1 MNNRI
6 VLALRPETWVRIV
19 SGKHGDHVLFNIPEV
34 CLKGENGGCC
44 DDYFKNGFCKHTLS
58 PASRA
63 RKRRIERYNRYR
75 LNLFQAAKDAGF
87 QLPSCGMALYF
98 YFPIPVRWTK
108 IKKAEMHGQLHE
120 QKPDESNLLK
130 AFEDSLSIVD
140 EQIAQMSGLGKFWFN
155 PDLVEPHLRQGYI
168 EILTNQPLYNPFGV
182 EFSSIGKKISMENLE
197 ESREKRKA
205 RREEL
210 RRLKKEKEKREKT
223 PPKKIVKPVKKRGTD
238 ELK

>member
-1 MNNRI
+1 MNKI
-6 VLALRPETWVRIV
+6 TLPIRPQTWVRIV

-34 CLKGENGGCC
+34 CYKGENGGCC
-44 DDYFKNGFCKHTLS
+44 DDYFKDGHCKHTLS

-63 RKRRIERYNRYR
+63 RKRRIERYNKYR
-75 LNLFQAAKDAGF
+75 IDLFQLTKDAGF
-87 QLPSCGMALYF
+87 QLPSCGMSLYF
-98 YFPIPVRWTK
+98 YFPVPIRWTK
-108 IKKAEMHGQLHE
+108 KKRIEMHGQLHE
-120 QKPDESNLLK
+120 SKPDESNLLK

-155 PDLVEPHLRQGYI
+155 PDMVDPSLRDGYI

-182 EFSSIGKKISMENLE
+182 EFINKNKAISMESLE

-205 RREEL
+205 RREEI
-210 RRLKKEKEKREKT
+210 RAAKKLKEQEQKPKEKPNKF
-223 PPKKIVKPVKKRGTD
+223 KKHKKTD